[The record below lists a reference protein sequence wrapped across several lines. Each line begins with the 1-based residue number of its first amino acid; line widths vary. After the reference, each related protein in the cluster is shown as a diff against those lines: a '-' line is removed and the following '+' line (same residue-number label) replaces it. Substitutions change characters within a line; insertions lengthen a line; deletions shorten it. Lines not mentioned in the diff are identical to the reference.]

1 MTRARSAIGLAAALF
16 AALGL
21 AACAG
26 APAGSLSVTPG
37 SNAVASLVPAEEGTP
52 GPSEPPPGDADAA
65 TATPAAS
72 LVSPVRGI
80 VLHVDSPSLGKV
92 TDFTLLTDDNAQ
104 VVFKVGVIDDGAAFP
119 AAHLTEHMASSQP
132 VLVYFRANGADLVVY
147 RLEDA
152 PPSSPSPRPADA
164 SDAPAAS

>member
-1 MTRARSAIGLAAALF
+1 
-16 AALGL
+16 
-21 AACAG
+21 
-26 APAGSLSVTPG
+26 
-37 SNAVASLVPAEEGTP
+37 VPAEEGTP
-52 GPSEPPPGDADAA
+52 GPSVEPSEGAANPEPTPPAG
-65 TATPAAS
+65 

-104 VVFKVGVIDDGAAFP
+104 VIFKVGAIENGAVFP
-119 AAHLTEHMASSQP
+119 AAHLTEHMAASQP
-132 VLVYFRANGADLVVY
+132 VLVYFRVDGADLVVY

-152 PPSSPSPRPADA
+152 PPSSPSTRPADA